1 MRGSLGRQGSGD
13 RVQVRLG
20 PGTVGFRYDRSC
32 DEQAFPNEQSWLTAA
47 EAFNADRPWHVRG
60 PAGEEAPAL
69 VPTRHQRM
77 EGRRIRR
84 NRCEPRVT
92 S

>member
-1 MRGSLGRQGSGD
+1 MTGFRYG
-13 RVQVRLG
+13 RVQVQSGSGTAG
-20 PGTVGFRYDRSC
+20 PAMSRPSRTS
-32 DEQAFPNEQSWLTAA
+32 SWLAAA

-77 EGRRIRR
+77 EERRIRC